1 MRHISPTIVAVLFAL
16 AISTLPYTSTHAA
29 PSVIVVSGNI
39 SVSTTWTSGN
49 IYYVTSDTTVVAGVT
64 LRIEPGVIVKFRSN
78 SGLIIDGKLEA
89 MGTASQPIYFTS
101 YRDDSA
107 GGDTDGGGSSSGA
120 KGDWNWIQFN
130 AISDDASLIEY
141 AVIRYGGGKSSFSY
155 RGVYG
160 NVYLRDASPTIRH
173 STLEHSEGAGVY
185 LESTAAGSSAP
196 VISNNRFSNNASSI
210 STDVTSRPTLTNNTS
225 SANSTNGLLVRGGTI
240 NSNTNWDQLDMVYR
254 VAGDIT
260 VASGATLTVAP
271 GMIIKFNSNVT
282 LFVDGKLE
290 AMGTASQPIY
300 FTSYRDDSA
309 GGDTDGGGSSS
320 GAKGDWNWIQFN
332 AISDDASLI
341 EYAVIRYGGGKS
353 SFSYRGV
360 YGNVYLRDASPTIRH
375 STLEHSEG
383 AGVYLESTAAGSS
396 APVISNNRFSN
407 NASSIS
413 TDVTSRPTLTNNT
426 SSANSTN
433 GLLVR
438 GGTINSNT
446 NWDQLDMVY
455 RVAGDITVAS
465 GATLTIAPG
474 MIIKFNSNVTLFVDG
489 KLEAMGTANQ
499 PIYFTSYR
507 DDSVGGDTNGDSSSG
522 AKGDWNWIQ
531 FNAISDDTSLIEHAV
546 IRYGG
551 GKSSFSYRGVYG
563 NVYLRDASPTIRHST
578 LAHSEGAGVYLES
591 TAAGSSAPV
600 ISNNRFSNNNSSIN
614 TDVTS
619 RPTLTNNSSSANGTN
634 GLLVRGGTINSNTN
648 WDQLDMVYRVA
659 GDITVASG
667 ATLTIAPGMIIK
679 FNSNVTLF
687 VDGKL
692 EAMGTANQPI
702 YFTSYRDDSVGGD
715 TDGGG
720 SSSGAKGDW
729 NWIQFNAISDD
740 TSLIEHAVIRYG
752 GGKSSFSYRGVYGNV
767 YLRDASPTIRHSTLA
782 HSEGAGI
789 YAQNATPT
797 LICNDIMNNAALG
810 IRNASPDTIISAI
823 NQYWGDPSGPKH
835 ATLNPN
841 GRGNGVSDGV
851 TFVPWQTTPCWMPLS
866 GSSSLFI
873 PLVVR

>member
-1 MRHISPTIVAVLFAL
+1 MRNIYPTIATVLFAL
-16 AISTLPYTSTHAA
+16 AIRMLLPTSAYAT
-29 PSVIVVSGNI
+29 PSIIPVSGNI
-39 SVSTTWTSGN
+39 SINTTWTNGN
-49 IYYVTSDTTVVAGVT
+49 IYYVTGDTTVLSGVT
-64 LRIEPGVIVKFRSN
+64 LTIQPGVIVKLRPDCR
-78 SGLIIDGKLEA
+78 LIIDGKLVA
-89 MGTASQPIYFTS
+89 AGTASQPIYFTS
-101 YRDDSA
+101 YRDDSV

-120 KGDWNWIQFN
+120 RGDWNWIQFN
-130 AISDDASLIEY
+130 AISDDASLIEH
-141 AVIRYGGGKSSFSY
+141 AVIRYGGGKSWR

-173 STLEHSEGAGVY
+173 STLEYSEGAGVY

-260 VASGATLTVAP
+260 VASGATLTIAP

-290 AMGTASQPIY
+290 AKGTADQLIY

-309 GGDTDGGGSSS
+309 GGDTNGDSSS
-320 GAKGDWNWIQFN
+320 GESGDWNWIQFN

-353 SFSYRGV
+353 WRRGV

-375 STLEHSEG
+375 STLAHSEG

-489 KLEAMGTANQ
+489 KLEAMGAANQ

-507 DDSVGGDTNGDSSSG
+507 DDSAGGDTNGDSSSG
-522 AKGDWNWIQ
+522 ESGDWNWIQ
-531 FNAISDDTSLIEHAV
+531 FNANSDDASLIEHAV

-551 GKSSFSYRGVYG
+551 GKSWRRGVYG

-591 TAAGSSAPV
+591 TATGSSAPV
-600 ISNNRFSNNNSSIN
+600 ISNNRFSNSDSSIN

-619 RPTLTNNSSSANGTN
+619 RPTLTNNSSSANSTN

-692 EAMGTANQPI
+692 EAMGAANQPI

-715 TDGGG
+715 TNGD
-720 SSSGAKGDW
+720 SSSGARGDW
-729 NWIQFNAISDD
+729 NWIQFNANSDD
-740 TSLIEHAVIRYG
+740 TSLIEYAIIRYG
-752 GGKSSFSYRGVYGNV
+752 GGDRWRRGVYGNV

-782 HSEGAGI
+782 HSEGAGV

-797 LICNDIMNNAALG
+797 LVCNDIMNNATLG
-810 IRNASPDTIISAI
+810 IHNASPSTIINAV
-823 NQYWGDPSGPKH
+823 NQYWGSPSGPKH

-841 GRGNGVSDGV
+841 GQGNGVSDGV
-851 TFVPWQTTPCWMPLS
+851 TFVPWQTTPCGTP
-866 GSSSLFI
+866 SSSLSRVFL
-873 PLVVR
+873 PLVIR